1 MDPVS
6 YVVAFLGG
14 LIAFFSPCVL
24 PLVPPYISLIS
35 GVAIEEIGK
44 LGENKW
50 AIRKVL
56 LLNSLFFC
64 AGFSVV
70 FVVLGAGA
78 TFVGKLLVEHL
89 DILNKIAGFLVVIL
103 GLHISGIFRIK
114 YLYSEKRMNFNP
126 RSVGIGSSFVGGMA
140 FSFGW
145 TPCVGPILGAILAVA
160 AVEATLLKGII
171 LLALFSL
178 GITIPFIGT
187 AILMS
192 FMQKTLFRSS
202 FLRYFEIV
210 SGVFLIIIGILLFTG
225 KLQTIMSDILMHLRG
240 MEAFKHLLEQK
251 IQGLNN

>member
-6 YVVAFLGG
+6 YIVAFLGG

-35 GVAIEEIGK
+35 GISIDEIGK
-44 LGENKW
+44 KVENKW
-50 AIRKVL
+50 AVGKVL
-56 LLNSLFFC
+56 LVNSIAFC
-64 AGFSVV
+64 AGFSLV
-70 FVVLGAGA
+70 FVLLGAGA
-78 TFVGKLLVEHL
+78 TIVGKILVEHL
-89 DILNKIAGFLVVIL
+89 QILNKIAGVLVAIL

-126 RSVGIGSSFVGGMA
+126 RSVGVGSSFVGGMA

-160 AVEATLLKGII
+160 AVDATITRGMI

-178 GITIPFIGT
+178 GMTIPFIGT
-187 AILMS
+187 AILMG

-202 FLRYFEIV
+202 FLRYFEII
-210 SGVFLIIIGILLFTG
+210 SGIFLIIIGVLLFTG

-240 MEAFKHLLEQK
+240 MEAFKHFLEQK
-251 IQGLNN
+251 IQGLNH